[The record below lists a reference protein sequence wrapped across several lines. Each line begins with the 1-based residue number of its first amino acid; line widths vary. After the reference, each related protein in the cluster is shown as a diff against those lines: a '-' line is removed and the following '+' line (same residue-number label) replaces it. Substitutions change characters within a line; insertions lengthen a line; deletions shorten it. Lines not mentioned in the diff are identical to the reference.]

1 MDFFLKVKNGN
12 ILNNHEVIFT
22 KAGAHEHIF
31 LYKKLQF
38 AVREKTTILQSFLG
52 LKNYLVYN
60 EENITRYVGC
70 FKMKGLRKL
79 EIDLTK
85 GSRQLSAKI
94 SLMPIFFKI
103 EREFKIESTSYYYQK
118 KGLHLISDYEMD
130 EFDVLIGCFMLY
142 QLSQIGAADEPFDVD
157 I

>member
-1 MDFFLKVKNGN
+1 MEIFLKVKNGN

-31 LYKKLQF
+31 LYKKSQF
-38 AVREKTTILQSFLG
+38 IIREKATILQNFLG

-60 EENITRYVGC
+60 EENITRYVGR
-70 FKMKGLRKL
+70 FKMQGLRKL

-94 SLMPIFFKI
+94 YLIHSFFKI
-103 EREFKIESTSYYYQK
+103 ERAFKIESTSYYYQK
-118 KGLHLISDYEMD
+118 EELRLISDYEMD
-130 EFDVLIGCFMLY
+130 EFDILVGCFMLY
-142 QLSQIGAADEPFDVD
+142 QLSQIGAADEPLDVD
-157 I
+157 M